1 MSNRFNTA
9 PERGGITLTIMLVF
23 MLVVIGVLV
32 YLLASGTRSNDGKTI
47 GVSAPVVSHIAPRQ
61 NAHGGVFSDG
71 LPHPD
76 TITEYPLDETDSGIQ
91 SVAEF
96 NLDINRDGKTDRI
109 TRTRHEN
116 GTSHF
121 YDEYKIEINDGDILI
136 NITPSGF
143 RTVQGAECALQ
154 KLHFS
159 LSPDFRVTKISRKWK
174 DSWNTPTPA
183 TRTIYKLSGD
193 KLNVA
198 SQDVLGTVCDVTDLF
213 IR

>member
-1 MSNRFNTA
+1 MSNRFNIS
-9 PERGGITLTIMLVF
+9 PEHGSITLTIMLVF

-32 YLLASGTRSNDGKTI
+32 YLLAFDTRSNDGKTI
-47 GVSAPVVSHIAPRQ
+47 GVSAPSVSRVAPRQ
-61 NAHGGVFSDG
+61 NAHGGAFSDG
-71 LPHPD
+71 LPRPD
-76 TITEYPLDETDSGIQ
+76 AITEYPLDETDSGIQ
-91 SVAEF
+91 SIAEF

-116 GTSHF
+116 ATSHF

-159 LSPDFRVTKISRKWK
+159 LGPDFQVAKISRKWK
-174 DSWNTPTPA
+174 DSWDTPTPA

-193 KLNVA
+193 KLNVV
-198 SQDVLGTVCDVTDLF
+198 SQDVMGTVCDVTDLF